1 MACPDDHLKTRTV
14 AKALGLSVSTI
25 KRWVDCGT
33 IHAVRTV
40 GKHRL
45 IPRSEAIRM
54 ARELGLDGTEIRQL
68 SGNPSGNLTAFE
80 GQSCER
86 LCEMLKD
93 GQVQQAKSFIES
105 IYPSGS
111 NAVSLADQLI
121 RPVLA
126 RIGHGWMVGSLEVY
140 QEHQASHIVAAAI
153 LELIDRL
160 SKARKPTGPLAL
172 CTTTEGDPYVLSCL
186 LAELALRELGW
197 DVRNLGVNLP
207 LRSLANATVEYR
219 PKLVVLSINHLPDRD
234 HFIREY
240 LSFYETAV
248 DANAAVILGGQALDE
263 ELRSML
269 RYTAFGDRM
278 IHLAEF
284 ARQLGTTARVAG
296 QAGASPGKVISP
308 ILETSQNA

>member
-93 GQVQQAKSFIES
+93 GQVNK
-105 IYPSGS
+105 P
-111 NAVSLADQLI
+111 NHSL
-121 RPVLA
+121 
-126 RIGHGWMVGSLEVY
+126 
-140 QEHQASHIVAAAI
+140 
-153 LELIDRL
+153 
-160 SKARKPTGPLAL
+160 
-172 CTTTEGDPYVLSCL
+172 
-186 LAELALRELGW
+186 
-197 DVRNLGVNLP
+197 N
-207 LRSLANATVEYR
+207 RST
-219 PKLVVLSINHLPDRD
+219 H
-234 HFIREY
+234 
-240 LSFYETAV
+240 
-248 DANAAVILGGQALDE
+248 
-263 ELRSML
+263 
-269 RYTAFGDRM
+269 
-278 IHLAEF
+278 
-284 ARQLGTTARVAG
+284 RVATR
-296 QAGASPGKVISP
+296 SPWPIS
-308 ILETSQNA
+308 